1 MAVRA
6 RHSVGSACFFAPLV
20 WVLIEYVQTQV
31 PCFGFPC
38 NLLGYPASQNP
49 ALLQLT
55 ALTGIWGLSF
65 LVAAFNALVVWALLA
80 PPSEKRLAW
89 RMLGGAA
96 LALLVVTVIGPRLV
110 PKAEAKHQ
118 ARLVQMNFPESM
130 NYPSDWMA
138 VHAGDMDELERLSVG
153 HGTRASDL
161 IVWPEVPAPFS
172 MGDPAFTARARR
184 IAETAHSDFLFGV
197 VDWHPATAGESSLPH
212 NSAALLRAAPGE
224 EVTYDKIHL
233 VPFGEYVPLR
243 RWLTFA
249 EKLTADIGDFTPG
262 HVPTV
267 GQLAN
272 GGSEGTVICF
282 EAIFPDLVRRFTDRG
297 AELLINISNDGWV
310 DGTAAPA
317 QHLMM
322 ARVRAVENRRWLLR
336 ATNTGQTVSV
346 DPYGRIAAR
355 LEPDVRG
362 VLYAEYDFRTDKTL
376 YTRAGDW
383 FVWLCVLA
391 LLGMEISGARRKN
404 RLTNPQ
410 TNPTTSTK
418 ERR

>member
-1 MAVRA
+1 
-6 RHSVGSACFFAPLV
+6 
-20 WVLIEYVQTQV
+20 LIEYLQTQM
-31 PCFGFPC
+31 PYFGFPW
-38 NLLGYPASQNP
+38 NLLGYPASQNL

-65 LVAAFNALVVWALLA
+65 LVAALNALIVWALLA
-80 PPSEKRLAW
+80 PPSEKRIAW
-89 RMLGGAA
+89 RMLEGAT
-96 LALLVVTVIGPRLV
+96 LALLLAALIGPWLV
-110 PKAEAKHQ
+110 PKAEAHHQ

-130 NYPSDWMA
+130 NYPPDWMS
-138 VHAGDMDELERLSVG
+138 VHAGDMNELERLSIG

-172 MGDPAFTARARR
+172 LEEPAFTTRARR
-184 IAETAHSDFLFGV
+184 IAETAHSDFIFGV
-197 VDWHPATAGESSLPH
+197 VAWHPARPGGPSLPH
-212 NSAALLRAAPGE
+212 NSAALFHAAAGDD
-224 EVTYDKIHL
+224 VTYDKIHL

-262 HVPTV
+262 HLPTV
-267 GQLAN
+267 GHLAN

-282 EAIFPDLVRRFTDRG
+282 EAIFPDLVRRFADRG
-297 AELLINISNDGWV
+297 AGLLINISNDGWV

-322 ARVRAVENRRWLLR
+322 ARVRAAENRRWLLR

-346 DPYGRIAAR
+346 DPYGRIVAR

-383 FVWLCVLA
+383 FVWLCVVA
-391 LLGMEISGARRKN
+391 LLAVEISGARQKN
-404 RLTNPQ
+404 RLTNRQ
-410 TNPTTSTK
+410 TNSYLTPTTK